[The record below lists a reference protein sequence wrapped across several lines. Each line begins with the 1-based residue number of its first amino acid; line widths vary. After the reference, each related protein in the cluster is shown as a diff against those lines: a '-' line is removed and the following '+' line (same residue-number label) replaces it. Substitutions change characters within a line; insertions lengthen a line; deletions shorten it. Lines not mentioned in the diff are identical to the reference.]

1 MNSPLSA
8 QHSTGEAPAVVLPD
22 PHSIFLA
29 RAERF
34 DALAL
39 HHSLG
44 EWLGF
49 VGRLSRAQHKALE
62 AAGADL
68 TPPAAETLER
78 ARKHRM
84 PPVSVAAFQ
93 RPLVWHDILRNIVG
107 DLLENAPIG
116 ARETL
121 DALLV
126 TSAEELDKLAEKQL
140 NGEPERADM
149 ARLPYIAAAMQ
160 VVFTSIAS
168 QLDAS
173 ALPLMEA
180 HSTCPVCGSHPVVS
194 VIRSEG
200 PVAGLRYVHCT
211 LCNTE
216 WQVPHATCV
225 SCGDQERVTLH
236 EVDGD
241 DGIARAESCGACESY
256 MKLIV
261 QGRNVRVDP
270 IADDLASVALD
281 VLVDDAGFVRS
292 GPNYLLI
299 GAEA

>member
-8 QHSTGEAPAVVLPD
+8 QHSTGEAPAIVLPE

-62 AAGADL
+62 AAGTDL

-299 GAEA
+299 GTEA

>member
-1 MNSPLSA
+1 M
-8 QHSTGEAPAVVLPD
+8 
-22 PHSIFLA
+22 A
-29 RAERF
+29 RLCR
-34 DALAL
+34 
-39 HHSLG
+39 
-44 EWLGF
+44 
-49 VGRLSRAQHKALE
+49 RLSRAQHKALE
-62 AAGADL
+62 AAGTDL

-78 ARKHRM
+78 ARKHRI
-84 PPVSVAAFQ
+84 PPVSVATFQ

-299 GAEA
+299 GTEA